1 MGSTSSSPSITPP
14 PANAAGPHWACS
26 AHPGLTAWRPQ
37 TGNGASPG
45 ECAHH
50 LASLLSSRGCPGMA
64 SSCGPGAFLTS
75 PVRDPGRVVPAPG
88 AKARHR
94 VPAGETGRTH
104 AAETRDEG
112 ERAVAAACYLEDLI
126 ELDRRPRHR
135 GGRSAG
141 RGKADPEQLPARR
154 RPARHDLDAG
164 HSGHPATPLP
174 PGPHPWQAARVLRK
188 RPPQAAVPVRV

>member
-14 PANAAGPHWACS
+14 PA
-26 AHPGLTAWRPQ
+26 TALGVFR
-37 TGNGASPG
+37 
-45 ECAHH
+45 
-50 LASLLSSRGCPGMA
+50 SSRPHGVAPSNGQWGKPRRMCTPFSQPAQLTGLSRDGIFVRPWRLSDLARPG
-64 SSCGPGAFLTS
+64 PW
-75 PVRDPGRVVPAPG
+75 RVVPAPG